1 MANSYCGK
9 CCAECTFAEQ
19 LNCPG
24 CKAERYSP
32 MAAQCAIAACC
43 RSRGHETCATC
54 NFRENCPNLR
64 NRDGNPQQLVQK
76 QEELQRRAQAEA
88 EARAREQA
96 RLREVAAI
104 LGKWVWVLFWLA
116 ISAQVIGLLGNIK
129 ALSDIAS
136 VIVAGITVAMGLI
149 YLKKLSETHDGF
161 RLASIGK
168 FSAALTGLLA
178 LFIADG
184 TALDTVL
191 TLVLLV
197 PSLVG
202 MYYEY
207 SSYAEVLEGV
217 DNELCEKWRKL
228 WKITVGCMG
237 VTFGSLV
244 LVLLAPGLAAMAI
257 IVGAIGLL
265 VSSVLEWIY
274 LYKTAKVF
282 RDIIAK

>member
-1 MANSYCGK
+1 MAETYCGK
-9 CCAECTFAEQ
+9 TCEACSFAKQ

-24 CKAERYSP
+24 CKAAQYSP
-32 MAAQCAIAACC
+32 IAAQCAIAACC
-43 RSRGHETCATC
+43 RNRGHETCGTC
-54 NFRENCPNLR
+54 NFRENCPNL
-64 NRDGNPQQLVQK
+64 NKRDANPEQIMQK
-76 QEELQRRAQAEA
+76 QAELQRRSQAEA

-96 RLREVAAI
+96 QLQKYASI
-104 LGKWVWVLFWLA
+104 LGKWVWILFWLA
-116 ISAQVIGLLGNIK
+116 MSAQVIGLLGNIK

-136 VIVAGITVAMGLI
+136 VIIAGITVAMGLI

-191 TLVLLV
+191 TLVLLI

-202 MYYEY
+202 MYYDY

>member
-1 MANSYCGK
+1 M
-9 CCAECTFAEQ
+9 
-19 LNCPG
+19 
-24 CKAERYSP
+24 
-32 MAAQCAIAACC
+32 
-43 RSRGHETCATC
+43 
-54 NFRENCPNLR
+54 
-64 NRDGNPQQLVQK
+64 
-76 QEELQRRAQAEA
+76 
-88 EARAREQA
+88 
-96 RLREVAAI
+96 
-104 LGKWVWVLFWLA
+104 
-116 ISAQVIGLLGNIK
+116 SAQVIGLLGNIK

-136 VIVAGITVAMGLI
+136 VIIAGITVAMGLI

-184 TALDTVL
+184 TVLDTVL
-191 TLVLLV
+191 TLVLLI

-207 SSYAEVLEGV
+207 TSYAEVLDGV